1 MIVLSES
8 ASGLMATKMMLK
20 ERRGCAPPSWSPF
33 VRPCGPC
40 PLRGLHEPSEPG
52 HMELGPGSPGLRTD
66 RSGHSSRPPAQRSHR
81 EGAGR
86 GPGLP
91 LACHGVRV
99 CTIACRRVRHWRM
112 AAGIA
117 AVCACPRASTR

>member
-20 ERRGCAPPSWSPF
+20 ERRGCAPPVGAPS
-33 VRPCGPC
+33 CGPAVHA
-40 PLRGLHEPSEPG
+40 LRGLHEPSDPNC
-52 HMELGPGSPGLRTD
+52 ELGPGSPEVRTD

-81 EGAGR
+81 EGAVADQGCLWR
-86 GPGLP
+86 ATGC
-91 LACHGVRV
+91 A

>member
-20 ERRGCAPPSWSPF
+20 ERRGCATQLEPLREALR
-33 VRPCGPC
+33 VHA
-40 PLRGLHEPSEPG
+40 LRGLHSQARGTGDWARARRRYVQTAPATPAG
-52 HMELGPGSPGLRTD
+52 
-66 RSGHSSRPPAQRSHR
+66 PPAQRSHR
-81 EGAGR
+81 EGAVADQGCLWR
-86 GPGLP
+86 ATGC
-91 LACHGVRV
+91 A

-117 AVCACPRASTR
+117 TVCACPRASTR